1 MSRLFDLYGTRVKEG
16 DYIFREG
23 DKATVLYM
31 IHTGR
36 VKICR
41 TVSKGEEFL
50 HLLEDGEF
58 LGEMAMIDS
67 MPRSADAVA
76 LTDCE
81 LIAMDKVS
89 FDDALRTNPQF
100 AVNFI
105 QFLSKRIRN
114 TNDILKNTTE
124 QQIQD
129 KFFIEVLKEFIRNGK
144 KDSTG
149 KYMLIDL
156 NVFLEKFKKIHRG
169 NEDKF
174 WTVLEV
180 LLIEKK
186 IKMLKGQNKQ
196 KWLGITL

>member
-1 MSRLFDLYGTRVKEG
+1 MSRLFDLYGTSIKEG

-23 DKATVLYM
+23 EKANVLYM
-31 IHTGR
+31 IHTGK

-41 TVSKGEEFL
+41 TVKKGEEFL
-50 HLLEDGEF
+50 HILEDGEF

-89 FDDALRTNPQF
+89 FDKAIHENPQF
-100 AVNFI
+100 ASNFI

-114 TNDILKNTTE
+114 TNDKLKNTTE

-144 KDSTG
+144 KDTKG
-149 KYMLIDL
+149 RYILIDL
-156 NVFLEKFKKIHRG
+156 QVFLEQFKKIHRG

-174 WTVLEV
+174 WTVLDS
-180 LLIEKK
+180 LLSDRK
-186 IKMLKGQNKQ
+186 IKLLKGKDKQ
-196 KWLGITL
+196 KWIGIDL